1 MPETDLPAAAPASQ
15 VDYLIVGG
23 GLAGATCA
31 YLLKRAGRDV
41 LLLERQDASRK
52 AKLCAGLVTPR
63 AENMLHRIFG
73 TGCDALFQSSFDSMR
88 CYVGAK
94 QVDLSGISMKS
105 VQRAELDAFAL
116 HAYLDAGGSLL
127 DRFRMKDID
136 LTSKKIYGI
145 TADGEEVQIEF
156 GTLIAADGALS
167 TTRKLVTGTAP
178 DSVLM
183 LEMEIDH
190 VGLPLIMDYN
200 SRFMGYSWYAP
211 VGDKAKLG
219 CACYADDASA
229 TTLEEQLATFAER
242 ISVEYGKVKG
252 AFCPTGKDVLLR
264 QSCCYF
270 LGDAAG
276 LICPPSGEGIFYALY
291 SAWQL
296 AKALT
301 SHASYEAL
309 IAGQL
314 RQIRRQLKTRDLF
327 FNHAFSTIALNAA
340 DMTPYGS
347 ERAVKFALRHFA
359 GYEG

>member
-1 MPETDLPAAAPASQ
+1 MLETDLPAAAPTCQA
-15 VDYLIVGG
+15 DYLVVGG

-31 YLLKRAGRDV
+31 HLLKRAGHDV
-41 LLLERQDASRK
+41 MLLERQDASRK

-63 AENMLHRIFG
+63 AEKMLHRIFG
-73 TGCDALFQSSFDSMR
+73 ADCDALFATSFDSMR

-94 QVDLSGISMKS
+94 QVDLHGITMKS

-116 HAYLDAGGSLL
+116 QTYLDAGGGML

-136 LTSKKIYGI
+136 LESKRLNGA
-145 TADGEEVQIEF
+145 TRDGEELSIEF

-167 TTRKLVTGTAP
+167 STRKLVAGAAT

-183 LEMEIDH
+183 LETEIDH

-219 CACYADDASA
+219 CACYADDACA
-229 TTLEEQLATFAER
+229 AMLEEQLATFAER
-242 ISVEYGKVKG
+242 ICVEYGKVKG
-252 AFCPTGKDVLLR
+252 AYCPTGKDVLLR
-264 QSCCYF
+264 QGCCCF
-270 LGDAAG
+270 IGDAAG

-296 AKALT
+296 SKSLT
-301 SHASYEAL
+301 SHASYSAL
-309 IAGQL
+309 MAGQVK
-314 RQIRRQLKTRDLF
+314 QIRRQYKMRDLF
-327 FNHAFSTIALNAA
+327 FNNSFTSVALNAA
-340 DMTPYGS
+340 DMTPYTS
-347 ERAVKFALRHFA
+347 ERAVKFALKHFA